1 MAKLARSKDGFKNER
16 KQKTVI
22 ISEIAKTVKNIERWH
37 ITLDLTVFSSENLW
51 KSVEWRKLEQ
61 MLLSNKWEDLDAAG
75 NESTSFLFIFIDR
88 EFFNVALE
96 FELRDFR
103 LDWALFVD
111 LVVAGNFHGF
121 LGWIWIFL
129 NGFYCFWFSDRSR
142 SSVKVVVN
150 REFWWVLGSNPYF
163 LIRPPVSCFF
173 VFF

>member
-1 MAKLARSKDGFKNER
+1 
-16 KQKTVI
+16 
-22 ISEIAKTVKNIERWH
+22 
-37 ITLDLTVFSSENLW
+37 
-51 KSVEWRKLEQ
+51 
-61 MLLSNKWEDLDAAG
+61 
-75 NESTSFLFIFIDR
+75 
-88 EFFNVALE
+88 
-96 FELRDFR
+96 LRDFR

-173 VFF
+173 VFFLIILCNFPFILFFFKSQTFGDFSQIKGGLEKKF